1 MVKIEIP
8 KSKDKIK
15 QQISAL
21 EWLLTKDNDKDKE
34 IHYKALHEL
43 RKGLDKIEKR

>member
-15 QQISAL
+15 QQILAL

-34 IHYKALHEL
+34 IHYRALHEL
-43 RKGLDKIEKR
+43 RRGLDEFEEV

>member
-1 MVKIEIP
+1 MLKIEIP

-21 EWLLTKDNDKDKE
+21 EWQLKQDNKQDRK
-34 IHYKALHEL
+34 IHGEALYQLKRALNE
-43 RKGLDKIEKR
+43 IEKG